1 MDTKK
6 VRIAFL
12 GTPEISAY
20 VLENLI
26 NGGYNVVAVI
36 SQEDKIVDKKGNLK
50 PTPTKIIAQKYNI
63 PCYQFDKIRLHVDE
77 VRNIDIECIITLAYG
92 QLISHEILEMPKYG
106 CINLHGSLLPKYRGA
121 APIQASLI
129 NGDHETGF
137 TLMQMVD
144 KMDAGLMYAKKVVL
158 IDEKENYSSLLE
170 KMKVCAKDLLLNSI
184 DDYLNGRLKGQEQN
198 EEDVT
203 FAKKISRE
211 MEKLDLLLPKR
222 DFVNMVRALSK
233 IPGGY
238 LFIDDLI
245 LKIFSAS
252 IVNNEINGN
261 VGEIVKA
268 DKNGFW
274 IQLSDGIIS
283 FEYLQKQNKKEMGY
297 KDFINGNRDLLGKI
311 LKWSF

>member
-283 FEYLQKQNKKEMGY
+283 VEYLQKQNKKEMGY

-311 LKWSF
+311 LK